1 MLENRETM
9 LQMFPELFSK
19 IRVQSVSDYPDNLRR
34 SLADCAPEQCS
45 DRPTIAVLTPGINNS
60 LISSIRSWQ
69 IKWVPSWS
77 KAMI

>member
-1 MLENRETM
+1 
-9 LQMFPELFSK
+9 MFPELFSK

-34 SLADCAPEQCS
+34 SLADCALEQCS

-60 LISSIRSWQ
+60 AYFEHSFWQ